1 MTTWKQETTSR
12 PSGNSII
19 RAHKQEKNELGH
31 RADFL
36 LPNGGKVKEG
46 RRLVLNWKLFLG
58 MPKLKL
64 CIFLPPLDIRNT
76 DYPLVVQTTCALEF

>member
-1 MTTWKQETTSR
+1 MTTWKHKTTSR

-19 RAHKQEKNELGH
+19 HAPKQEKNELGQ
-31 RADFL
+31 RPDFL

-46 RRLVLNWKLFLG
+46 RSLVLNWKLFLG

-64 CIFLPPLDIRNT
+64 YIFLPPLDIANT